1 MNVGEARRK
10 DPLREQ
16 YTRTDQCPARWC
28 VDCPP
33 PGDLLSGDSESSRTA
48 AGPTGEI
55 GSARGSVI
63 MTTSPPPSDREDDE
77 LRDHLTDIGDGCGR
91 AEMWEH
97 LSKHREASENPS
109 EDSEQSNASD
119 TGHD

>member
-1 MNVGEARRK
+1 MPGAL
-10 DPLREQ
+10 LRGLP
-16 YTRTDQCPARWC
+16 TAGRLIIWGLRGFTNCGGTD
-28 VDCPP
+28 
-33 PGDLLSGDSESSRTA
+33 T
-48 AGPTGEI
+48 GPTREI

-63 MTTSPPPSDREDDE
+63 MTTSPPPSNREDDE

-91 AEMWEH
+91 AEVWEH